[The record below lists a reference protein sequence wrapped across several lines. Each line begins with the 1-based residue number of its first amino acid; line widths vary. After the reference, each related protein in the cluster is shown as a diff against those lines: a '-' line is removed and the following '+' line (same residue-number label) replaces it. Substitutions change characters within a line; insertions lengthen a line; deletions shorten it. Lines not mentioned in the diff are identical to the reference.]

1 MALGGRRGVPPTR
14 DREENFFCSA
24 QACRRDHLDKQRVSA
39 SLIPSPSNPSQ
50 RMHKTKSISN
60 CSGECLDR
68 SEGKH
73 RNTLAAG
80 DGNNAGGQH
89 GSTPRSVPGGQ
100 GSSSLGSVIMAA
112 VGASSSSSMESLSE
126 AGVSPSKEPSGVR
139 RLRNGGQDGWLGVAG
154 GHDGSQGRDDRRGE
168 EEQQLPMSGHG
179 PERRCGTIEQDIE
192 EPQT

>member
-1 MALGGRRGVPPTR
+1 MAVVECLQLAIVRKKI
-14 DREENFFCSA
+14 CSA

>member
-1 MALGGRRGVPPTR
+1 M
-14 DREENFFCSA
+14 
-24 QACRRDHLDKQRVSA
+24 
-39 SLIPSPSNPSQ
+39 
-50 RMHKTKSISN
+50 
-60 CSGECLDR
+60 
-68 SEGKH
+68 
-73 RNTLAAG
+73 AG
-80 DGNNAGGQH
+80 DGSNAGGQH